1 MFEHR
6 TVSVSSLV
14 SNGEESAGG
23 STVKQKAAINSLFQA
38 KGDAANPLCECFKL
52 LL

>member
-1 MFEHR
+1 MEI
-6 TVSVSSLV
+6 SVKAV
-14 SNGEESAGG
+14 FSNGEKCVGG

-38 KGDAANPLCECFKL
+38 EGDATNPLCECFKL